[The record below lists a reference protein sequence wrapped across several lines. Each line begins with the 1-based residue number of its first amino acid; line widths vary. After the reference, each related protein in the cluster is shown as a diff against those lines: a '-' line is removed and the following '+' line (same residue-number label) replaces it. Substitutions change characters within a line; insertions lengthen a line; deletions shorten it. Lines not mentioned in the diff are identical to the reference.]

1 MMHDVLQPLTL
12 QPGVKQAAVI
22 SADGVP
28 VCVLERSSFSSGEF
42 VDCTNSS
49 QTSLEGQR
57 IDPAS
62 LVALAASWVDDV
74 MRAGGQIAWELPKRF
89 VLCASQG
96 TLVVQQGPNAHV
108 MVVVEPSVSPETF
121 ALPLEA
127 SVERLHRLLRDL
139 GRFDPDQS
147 APALPGSA
155 AGGTTAPVVTIN
167 APSIEDYA
175 AGSSAADSSPPH
187 PMTHP
192 EETPRRRFRGDPRQ
206 PLEQRRNRLLWR
218 SLRWF
223 RSTSLKRA

>member
-1 MMHDVLQPLTL
+1 MHDVLQPLTQ

-22 SADGVP
+22 SSDGVP
-28 VCVLERSSFSSGEF
+28 VCVLERASSKSGEF

-108 MVVVEPSVSPETF
+108 MVVIDPSMSAEAF
-121 ALPLEA
+121 AFPLEA
-127 SVERLHRLLRDL
+127 AVERLHRLLRDL
-139 GRFDPDQS
+139 GRFDPEQN
-147 APALPGSA
+147 AAALPRPQHTESHA
-155 AGGTTAPVVTIN
+155 
-167 APSIEDYA
+167 APSIADYA
-175 AGSSAADSSPPH
+175 AGGEAMTHGDTAGPGQADGYPSVLPSNPSSAPFDS
-187 PMTHP
+187 T
-192 EETPRRRFRGDPRQ
+192 GDH
-206 PLEQRRNRLLWR
+206 
-218 SLRWF
+218 
-223 RSTSLKRA
+223 

>member
-28 VCVLERSSFSSGEF
+28 VCVLERSSYSGGEF

-108 MVVVEPSVSPETF
+108 MVVIEPSVSPETF

-139 GRFDPDQS
+139 GRFDPEQS
-147 APALPGSA
+147 AAALPKQSNVEA
-155 AGGTTAPVVTIN
+155 AT
-167 APSIEDYA
+167 APSIADYA
-175 AGSSAADSSPPH
+175 AGPQASASAANPPSPLANPGGLIQNPGGENPASPSSSAPFDSS
-187 PMTHP
+187 
-192 EETPRRRFRGDPRQ
+192 GDH
-206 PLEQRRNRLLWR
+206 
-218 SLRWF
+218 
-223 RSTSLKRA
+223 

>member
-28 VCVLERSSFSSGEF
+28 VCVLERSSFMSGEF

-96 TLVVQQGPNAHV
+96 TLIVQQGPNAHV
-108 MVVVEPSVSPETF
+108 MVVVEPSVSPQTF

-147 APALPGSA
+147 APALPSNQLA
-155 AGGTTAPVVTIN
+155 RPVA

-175 AGSSAADSSPPH
+175 AGSSIATDSSPPH

-192 EETPRRRFRGDPRQ
+192 GEPSAGALGETPESPSSSAATDSSGDH
-206 PLEQRRNRLLWR
+206 
-218 SLRWF
+218 
-223 RSTSLKRA
+223 

>member
-12 QPGVKQAAVI
+12 QPGVRQAAVI
-22 SADGVP
+22 SSDGVP
-28 VCVLERSSFSSGEF
+28 VCVLERSSSAGGEF

-49 QTSLEGQR
+49 QPSLEGQR

-108 MVVVEPSVSPETF
+108 MVVVEPSMAPETF

-127 SVERLHRLLRDL
+127 AVERLHRLLREL
-139 GRFDPDQS
+139 GRFDADQS
-147 APALPGSA
+147 AAPLPAASDPRTPA
-155 AGGTTAPVVTIN
+155 
-167 APSIEDYA
+167 APSIDAYA
-175 AGSSAADSSPPH
+175 RGAQAAPADGSTGTSGASLLGNPAPTPAAPPRAV
-187 PMTHP
+187 PP
-192 EETPRRRFRGDPRQ
+192 ATPGQSHGEGPDGPTR
-206 PLEQRRNRLLWR
+206 
-218 SLRWF
+218 
-223 RSTSLKRA
+223 